1 MPQPTDRGSLAVQHR
16 LWLAFLVGVLLLG
29 GVLTVVVDVE
39 PTIPVALPLLLSVA
53 MAVAAGVGVLAID
66 RIFAAS
72 PPGDDDTAVGELRTR
87 MVLQAVLAET
97 LVLLTTILAA
107 LIGPRWN
114 IAIGALA
121 AVAIL
126 LWVRPRPARLR
137 RFEAAWAAAGAE
149 VSLTR
154 PLGLEPAAHQEP
166 TSQDPSPRNGTDDRT
181 TSD

>member
-1 MPQPTDRGSLAVQHR
+1 VHQTTDRGPLVVQHR
-16 LWLAFLVGVLLLG
+16 LWLAFLVGVVLLG

-39 PTIPVALPLLLSVA
+39 PTLPVALPLLLSTA
-53 MAVAAGVGVLAID
+53 IACATAVGVHAID

-72 PPGDDDTAVGELRTR
+72 PPADDAAAVGELRTR

-97 LVLLTTILAA
+97 LVLVTTILAA

-114 IAIGALA
+114 VAIGAAA

-137 RFEAAWAAAGAE
+137 RFEAAWAARGAD

-154 PLGLEPAAHQEP
+154 GLAVAERRE
-166 TSQDPSPRNGTDDRT
+166 RE
-181 TSD
+181 